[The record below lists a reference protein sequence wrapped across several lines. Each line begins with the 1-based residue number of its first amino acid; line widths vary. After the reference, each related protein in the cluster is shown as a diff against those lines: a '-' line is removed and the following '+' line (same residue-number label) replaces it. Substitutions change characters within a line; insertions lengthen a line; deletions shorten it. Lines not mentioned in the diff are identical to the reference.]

1 MLSNPTLTFGR
12 LLICV
17 FLAAFLLKVL
27 WCKFL
32 FEVDCTPLFVHYF
45 SLVVNILDREKC
57 PLSMCFKKIFKAF
70 RKPGFIETQK
80 SQDVNIKNK
89 IQRTKLNKTEVI

>member
-17 FLAAFLLKVL
+17 FLAAFLLKGL

-45 SLVVNILDREKC
+45 SL
-57 PLSMCFKKIFKAF
+57 
-70 RKPGFIETQK
+70 
-80 SQDVNIKNK
+80 DVNMFR
-89 IQRTKLNKTEVI
+89 QRSAHFQCVLKKYLKKHNFSKSTNTFVLFRSFVT